1 MGRAR
6 LLALGRTRPH
16 AGACS
21 LLAMSMTSLARAASS
36 SCAQPSLYDLS
47 ADLIGGEAQPLS
59 KYRGKVSLVVNV
71 ASE

>member
-1 MGRAR
+1 MGPR
-6 LLALGRTRPH
+6 LLALGRARH

-21 LLAMSMTSLARAASS
+21 LLAMTSLARTASS